1 MEDNKFLSVKEFAE
15 RAAVSVQSV
24 YKRINKP
31 DDIINKYTQ
40 TIDKKIYISER
51 AIEDIYN
58 NSVAEPAEPA
68 GRVSQKSDDSQNKIV
83 EILQEQI
90 KQLQNEID
98 FKNKEI
104 EKLQKQLEESSN
116 RETNYQQLLN
126 QQQQLNGIEKQRVLQ
141 LEQETQTTKKKKG
154 IFGIFKKKYKENNV
168 NGEGE

>member
-68 GRVSQKSDDSQNKIV
+68 EPAAPVAPAENAFCPNCGAAKA
-83 EILQEQI
+83 EGAGFCAECGT
-90 KQLQNEID
+90 
-98 FKNKEI
+98 
-104 EKLQKQLEESSN
+104 KLS
-116 RETNYQQLLN
+116 
-126 QQQQLNGIEKQRVLQ
+126 
-141 LEQETQTTKKKKG
+141 
-154 IFGIFKKKYKENNV
+154 
-168 NGEGE
+168 